1 MKVLIKK
8 LLREGLLT
16 EKLTNVD
23 ADVDMIYDKFFR
35 KDIDRLNKTG
45 IITNELFLYSETYT
59 DILKSPESVEAH
71 KLNPC
76 TIKINYRNNFYTP
89 NSSLIGIGLNDN
101 ALSFVKNSFR
111 GNLNNAID
119 NLDYQDAKR
128 LKLEFTED
136 KIKGSIHHELAHWI
150 DDTMNNYHITKRVNK
165 AMELGTVNFGGI
177 PVNSTKMEIQAQIH
191 NVKQLHNKYKDV
203 WDNLTFIDMIEKSLP
218 LMAILNSFSENET
231 IRTKWI
237 RDLKTRM
244 YREGLLGKKMVGTE

>member
-1 MKVLIKK
+1 
-8 LLREGLLT
+8 
-16 EKLTNVD
+16 
-23 ADVDMIYDKFFR
+23 
-35 KDIDRLNKTG
+35 
-45 IITNELFLYSETYT
+45 
-59 DILKSPESVEAH
+59 
-71 KLNPC
+71 
-76 TIKINYRNNFYTP
+76 
-89 NSSLIGIGLNDN
+89 LIGIGLNDN

-136 KIKGSIHHELAHWI
+136 KIKGSIHHELTHWI

-218 LMAILNSFSENET
+218 LMTILNSFSENET